1 MFLFDLKEGE
11 SGIITRVRGRGAFRK
26 RIVEMG
32 FIGGKKVTM
41 IKRAPLGDPVEYNI
55 MGYLVSLR
63 KSESAMIEIVQATE
77 GVQEPL
83 ADRFISSE
91 AELKETVKRE
101 EKTIYAAL
109 VGNPNSGK
117 TSLFNLLSHSREKV
131 GNYSGV
137 TVESKVA
144 QLNYKGYRI
153 LLTDLPGTYSLTAYT
168 PEEVYVREHIVNNLP
183 DVVINVLDGSNL
195 ERNLYLTTQ
204 LIDMDVRMVVAL
216 NMYDELNR
224 SGDRLDHQ
232 LLGKMLGVPFV
243 PTVARKSEGL
253 PELLDKVINVHV
265 GKDKTF
271 RHIHIRYGDEIE
283 KSIASMQ
290 KLLKRPEHYELTD
303 IYSSRFLA
311 IKAIEKDKRITRLLS
326 QGQAGKEITDAVSAE
341 IRRLEK
347 LFADDSESLI
357 TDARYGVIA
366 GALKETYKKNLSPLR
381 QPSERID
388 RFLTHKWLG
397 IPLFFL
403 FLWLIFQATFTIGR
417 YPMEWIQE
425 GVSLLGNFIR
435 LHMAAGPLKD
445 LLIQGVIAGVGGVIV
460 FLPNILILFFFIS
473 LMEDTGYMA
482 RAAFI
487 MDKLMH
493 KIGLHG
499 RSFIPMIMGFGCN
512 VPAILSTRTIENRND
527 RILTMLI
534 NPFMSCS
541 ARLPVYILFI
551 GAFFPKHS
559 GSMLF
564 LIYAT
569 GIFTAIILAI
579 VFKKTLFRAKGIP
592 FVMELPPYRMP
603 TTRATVIHMWNR
615 TSQYLR
621 KMGGIILVASIL
633 IWALGYY
640 PKPKTYSKNYAAM
653 SQSIQNKDT
662 ALADHFKASG
672 QHDSV
677 TLVNAKRI
685 EALHQIDAQKKSE
698 EQEYSMIGRAGKWIQ
713 PVMSPLGFDWRMS
726 VSILSGVA
734 AKEIVVSTLAVLYHG
749 DPHAESKDALAARL
763 KEQVFVSGPH
773 AGKPIFTP
781 LNALSFMVF
790 VLLYF
795 PCIAS
800 IVAIKN
806 ETGHWKWAMFTVGYT
821 TAVAWIM
828 AFTFYHLG
836 SLIFHI

>member
-1 MFLFDLKEGE
+1 MFLSDLKEGE
-11 SGIITRVRGRGAFRK
+11 RGIITRVRGRGAFRK

-32 FIGGKKVTM
+32 FIAGRKVTM

-55 MGYLVSLR
+55 MGYQVSLR

-77 GVQEPL
+77 FVKEPQ
-83 ADRFISSE
+83 AAGFMSSE

-153 LLTDLPGTYSLTAYT
+153 ILTDLPGTYSLTAYT
-168 PEEVYVREHIVNNLP
+168 PEEVFVREHVANNLP
-183 DVVINVLDGSNL
+183 DMVINVIDGSNL

-204 LIDMDVRMVVAL
+204 LIDMDVRMVIAL

-224 SGDRLDHQ
+224 SGDKLDHQ
-232 LLGKMLGVPFV
+232 LLGKMLGVPIV

-253 PELLDKVINVHV
+253 SELLDKVINVHA

-283 KSIASMQ
+283 KSIASVQ

-311 IKAIEKDKRITRLLS
+311 IKAIEKDRRITRLLS
-326 QGQAGKEITDAVSAE
+326 QGQAGQDIADTVSAE

-347 LFADDSESLI
+347 LYADDSESLI

-366 GALKETYKKNLSPLR
+366 GALKETYSKNLSPHR

-388 RFLTHKWLG
+388 RFLTHRWLG
-397 IPLFFL
+397 IPLFFV
-403 FLWLIFQATFTIGR
+403 FLWLIFQGTFTIGR
-417 YPMEWIQE
+417 YPMDGIQE

-435 LHMAAGPLKD
+435 LHMAEGPLKD
-445 LLIQGVIAGVGGVIV
+445 MLIQGVIAGVGGVII

-473 LMEDTGYMA
+473 FMEDTGYMA

-551 GAFFPKHS
+551 GAFFPKHP
-559 GSMLF
+559 GTVLF

-569 GIFTAIILAI
+569 GIFTAVVLAI

-603 TTRATVIHMWNR
+603 TARATVLHMWNR

-653 SQSIQNKDT
+653 AQTIQNKYNS
-662 ALADHFKASG
+662 LANHFEASG
-672 QHDSV
+672 LHDSA
-677 TLVNAKRI
+677 TFVNEEVN

-698 EQEYSMIGRAGKWIQ
+698 EQGYSMIGRIGKWIQ

-749 DPHAESKDALAARL
+749 DPHSESKDALAARL
-763 KEQVFVSGPH
+763 KEQVFTSGPY
-773 AGKPIFTP
+773 AGEPVFTA

-800 IVAIKN
+800 ITAIKN
-806 ETGHWKWAMFTVGYT
+806 ESGHWKWALFTVGYT
-821 TAVAWIM
+821 SVVAWLM
-828 AFTFYHLG
+828 AFTFYQLG
-836 SLIFHI
+836 SLIIHI